1 MGRLDDINK
10 IMNVVNELKDIH
22 NLNVNDFDVDAC
34 EDAGIVEYDYYEL
47 CYKLS
52 VEMAKAKALSS
63 ETVWGYG
70 DRHCTNV
77 LEYALGKR
85 LPMNELHDVEDYAT
99 MKDVRGSIMNVFR
112 HTAIVKRVLFP
123 VNIW

>member
-1 MGRLDDINK
+1 
-10 IMNVVNELKDIH
+10 MNVVNELKDIH

-63 ETVWGYG
+63 ETVWGTVTVIV
-70 DRHCTNV
+70 RTCWNM
-77 LEYALGKR
+77 LWGK
-85 LPMNELHDVEDYAT
+85 
-99 MKDVRGSIMNVFR
+99 GCQ
-112 HTAIVKRVLFP
+112 
-123 VNIW
+123 